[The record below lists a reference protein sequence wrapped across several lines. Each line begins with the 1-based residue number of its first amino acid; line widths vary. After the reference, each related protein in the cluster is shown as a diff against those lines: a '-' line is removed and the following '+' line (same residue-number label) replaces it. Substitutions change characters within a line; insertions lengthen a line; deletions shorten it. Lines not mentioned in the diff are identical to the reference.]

1 MLTPNQRTL
10 NKNLNWKECEF
21 SGKEEKLRDEE
32 IRAKT
37 EEIKKNGRK
46 KGKGLDR
53 KETITGI
60 KAIWEAVKSYWGQYL
75 RNNLVEKI
83 RDKS

>member
-1 MLTPNQRTL
+1 MA
-10 NKNLNWKECEF
+10 E
-21 SGKEEKLRDEE
+21 
-32 IRAKT
+32 
-37 EEIKKNGRK
+37 K

-83 RDKS
+83 IQEEQFVTLLDMT